1 MALSNPDL
9 PRVTHEA
16 LSELIS
22 TFLSSHP
29 SKRTPAIPAAPKYFY
44 NDSHFP

>member
-9 PRVTHEA
+9 LRVTHEA

-22 TFLSSHP
+22 AFLSSHP
-29 SKRTPAIPAAPKYFY
+29 LKRTPDIPTTLKYLY